1 MSNMRVLWKNR
12 WDDATLTV
20 TSEDPDF
27 PVTNTQHRWHTRT
40 YRSEAGLSGS
50 SIDIEADLGSDY
62 DVQAIV
68 IKNHN
73 LVMTNSG
80 DELRLQARASDAD
93 PWGAIDVVISVTPGL
108 IILFFGSVKNYR
120 YWRLRL
126 IDSANADGYIEIGRI
141 YLGPFFEFHYDIRTR
156 SPVFRDLSTV
166 KRSTGGQ
173 ISSDQKPRYKEW
185 AFGFSAVNADD
196 FDSLWDIWLEVGKS
210 KDYFLCDD
218 ADAVLAYKDTWYVQN
233 LSDWSFD
240 PREKGFYTFS
250 LEVEELL

>member
-12 WDDATLTV
+12 WDDATLAA

-40 YRSEAGLSGS
+40 YRSEAGLSGA

-62 DVQAIV
+62 DVQALI

-73 LVMTNSG
+73 LDMTNSG
-80 DELRLQARASDAD
+80 DELRLQARVSDAD

-120 YWRLRL
+120 YWRLCL

-141 YLGPFFEFHYDIRTR
+141 YLGSFFEFHYDIRTR

-173 ISSDQKPRYKEW
+173 ISSDQKPRYNFE
-185 AFGFSAVNADD
+185 
-196 FDSLWDIWLEVGKS
+196 SLWDIWLEVGKS
-210 KDYFLCDD
+210 KDYFICDD
-218 ADAVLAYKDTWYVQN
+218 ANAALAYKDTWYVQN